1 MLFFG
6 WVGFGWFMGVFL
18 IVVVSVFGFAFIV
31 CCCLVCGLFFL
42 VFCFE
47 VVVCMFVVVVF
58 RLVVDCIDGYCIR
71 YS

>member
-1 MLFFG
+1 MLLFG
-6 WVGFGWFMGVFL
+6 WVCFVWFMGVCL

-47 VVVCMFVVVVF
+47 VVVCMLVVVVF

-71 YS
+71 YL